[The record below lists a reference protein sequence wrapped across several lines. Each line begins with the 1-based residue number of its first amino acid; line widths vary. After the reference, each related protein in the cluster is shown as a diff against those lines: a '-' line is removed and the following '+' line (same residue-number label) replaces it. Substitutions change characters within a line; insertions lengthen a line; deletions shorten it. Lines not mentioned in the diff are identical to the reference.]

1 MGTRS
6 LTIIR
11 DEQGTDLLTM
21 YRQFDG
27 YPEGHGKALAS
38 FLAPFKVGNCIT
50 DYSPNVKQ
58 ANGAGCL
65 AAQVVAH
72 FKRPTPKTKFSAARG
87 PIGNF
92 YVYPNGSKD
101 VGEEYVYIVKVNH
114 LPGVGY
120 WINVDVLDG
129 NWKQI
134 TEGSPAQIKAWIVK
148 ENRSRASRKAA
159 QTRKAAKSQG

>member
-21 YRQFDG
+21 YRQWDG
-27 YPEGHGKALAS
+27 YLEGHGKALAS
-38 FLAPFKVGNCIT
+38 FLAPFKVGNGIT

-65 AAQVVAH
+65 AAQIVAH

-101 VGEEYVYIVKVNH
+101 VGEEYVYIVTARVDS
-114 LPGVGY
+114 
-120 WINVDVLDG
+120 IRVDVLDG

-134 TEGSPAQIKAWIVK
+134 TEGTAAQVKAWIAK
-148 ENRSRASRKAA
+148 EIRSRASRKAA
-159 QTRKAAKSQG
+159 QTRKAAKV